1 MTRSNDE
8 DPLER
13 LRAADP
19 AAGTGAPDRRRIRA
33 AMDRRLAETAGP
45 DDALPEAA
53 DLEPSA
59 GAGAGRD
66 ELTARRRRRQPL
78 RYAAAAVGA
87 VLLLGGGYAV
97 GSGTGGLNAGS
108 TADVGAAESQAE
120 EAGSATSAPQA
131 EPGEADD
138 STSSSGQE
146 PSPEP
151 QRTVFTAGAL
161 PEGPA
166 QAPVYALGMSASEA
180 GEHAARLAAALEV
193 TGDPEEENGT
203 WVVGGED
210 GDSATLRL
218 HPAGLLEY
226 ADPELQTWNC
236 QPGQPQTEPHAPTSA
251 PQEDGQS
258 AAADCADADADV
270 PAPPDA
276 AETFAAFLAD
286 AGLDAEQYEIH
297 TDDSGPGAT
306 VSATLRL
313 GELESDLRIAAT
325 IVPDGIA
332 TVGGTV
338 ATPTD
343 LGEYPLI
350 SPAEAVDR
358 LMDPRFSGSSD
369 LLAVPD
375 PRFTDRTDSS
385 SGVMAVP
392 DPRFT
397 DRTDSSSVVAVPDPR
412 FTDRTDSSSVVA
424 VPDPRFSGP
433 APSAG
438 SPVPWPVRQ
447 VQITT
452 AELTLV
458 SVLTSSGVLVLPS
471 YQLTGT
477 DTEGAEG
484 TWAVPALAED
494 DFDFHG

>member
-19 AAGTGAPDRRRIRA
+19 AAGTSAPDHRRIRA
-33 AMDRRLAETAGP
+33 AMDRRLAGTAGT
-45 DDALPEAA
+45 DDALPEAVDREPPAAA
-53 DLEPSA
+53 D
-59 GAGAGRD
+59 AGRD

-97 GSGTGGLNAGS
+97 GSGTGGLSAS
-108 TADVGAAESQAE
+108 PADLGAAESQAE
-120 EAGSATSAPQA
+120 ADSASSAPQA
-131 EPGEADD
+131 EPGGADD
-138 STSSSGQE
+138 STGDSGQQ

-166 QAPVYALGMSASEA
+166 QAPAYALDLSASEA
-180 GEHAARLAAALEV
+180 AEQAARLAEALEV
-193 TGDPEEENGT
+193 AGDPEEESGT

-218 HPAGLLEY
+218 HPAGLVEY
-226 ADPELQTWNC
+226 ADPGLQVWNC

-251 PQEDGQS
+251 PQEEGQS
-258 AAADCADADADV
+258 ATAADCADADA

-276 AETFAAFLAD
+276 TETFTAFLTD
-286 AGLDAEQYEIH
+286 AGLDAEQYEIDS
-297 TDDSGPGAT
+297 DDSGPGAT
-306 VSATLRL
+306 VTAALRL
-313 GELESDLRIAAT
+313 GELDSDVQITAT

-332 TVGGTV
+332 AVAGTV

-343 LGEYPLI
+343 LGEYLLI
-350 SPAEAVDR
+350 SPTEAVER
-358 LMDPRFSGSSD
+358 LMDPRFLGGSGVV
-369 LLAVPD
+369 AFPD
-375 PRFTDRTDSS
+375 PRFTDSGDSAVSS
-385 SGVMAVP
+385 SG
-392 DPRFT
+392 
-397 DRTDSSSVVAVPDPR
+397 VVAVPDPR
-412 FTDRTDSSSVVA
+412 F
-424 VPDPRFSGP
+424 FGP
-433 APSAG
+433 APAPG

-447 VQITT
+447 VEITT

-458 SVLTSSGVLVLPS
+458 SARTASGVLVLPS

-477 DTEGAEG
+477 DAEG
-484 TWAVPALAED
+484 TEGTWTVPALTED
-494 DFDFHG
+494 DFDFDG

>member
-19 AAGTGAPDRRRIRA
+19 AAGTSAPDHRRIRA
-33 AMDRRLAETAGP
+33 AMDRRLAQVGEP

-53 DLEPSA
+53 DREPPA
-59 GAGAGRD
+59 AADEGRD

-87 VLLLGGGYAV
+87 LLLLGGGYAV
-97 GSGTGGLNAGS
+97 GSGTGGFSAS
-108 TADVGAAESQAE
+108 PADRGAAESEA
-120 EAGSATSAPQA
+120 EAGPASSAPQA
-131 EPGEADD
+131 EPGGADD
-138 STSSSGQE
+138 SVSDSGQR

-166 QAPVYALGMSASEA
+166 QAPVYALDLSA
-180 GEHAARLAAALEV
+180 GEAAEQAAQLAAALEV
-193 TGDPEEENGT
+193 TGDPEEESGT

-218 HPAGLLEY
+218 HPAGLMEY
-226 ADPELQTWNC
+226 TDPGLQAWNC
-236 QPGQPQTEPHAPTSA
+236 RPGQPQTEPHAPTSS
-251 PQEDGQS
+251 PQEGQS
-258 AAADCADADADV
+258 AATADCADADT

-276 AETFAAFLAD
+276 AETFTAFLTD

-297 TDDSGPGAT
+297 SDDSGPGAT
-306 VSATLRL
+306 VTAALRL
-313 GELESDLRIAAT
+313 GEVESDLRITAT

-332 TVGGTV
+332 AVAGTV

-350 SPAEAVDR
+350 SPTEAVDR

-369 LLAVPD
+369 VLVLPD
-375 PRFTDRTDSS
+375 PRFSDRAEDSS
-385 SGVMAVP
+385 AG
-392 DPRFT
+392 
-397 DRTDSSSVVAVPDPR
+397 VAVPDPE
-412 FTDRTDSSSVVA
+412 
-424 VPDPRFSGP
+424 FSGP

-447 VQITT
+447 VEITT

-458 SVLTSSGVLVLPS
+458 SMPTSTGVLVLPS

-477 DTEGAEG
+477 DAEG
-484 TWAVPALAED
+484 TEGTWTVPALTED
-494 DFDFHG
+494 DFDFDG

>member
-59 GAGAGRD
+59 GAGRD
-66 ELTARRRRRQPL
+66 ELTVRRRRRQPL

-97 GSGTGGLNAGS
+97 GSGSGGLDAGS

-131 EPGEADD
+131 EPSEPDE
-138 STSSSGQE
+138 STSGSGQE

-180 GEHAARLAAALEV
+180 GEHAAQLAAALGV

-203 WVVGGED
+203 WVVGDD

-226 ADPELQTWNC
+226 ADPGLQTWNC
-236 QPGQPQTEPHAPTSA
+236 QPGQPQTEPDAPTSA

-258 AAADCADADADV
+258 AAADCADADV

-276 AETFAAFLAD
+276 AETFAAFLTD

-350 SPAEAVDR
+350 GPAEAVDR
-358 LMDPRFSGSSD
+358 LMDPRFSGSAD
-369 LLAVPD
+369 ALAVPD
-375 PRFTDRTDSS
+375 PGFTDRTDSS
-385 SGVMAVP
+385 SGVV
-392 DPRFT
+392 T
-397 DRTDSSSVVAVPDPR
+397 
-412 FTDRTDSSSVVA
+412 

-433 APSAG
+433 ALSAG
-438 SPVPWPVRQ
+438 SSVPWPVRQ

-477 DTEGAEG
+477 DSEGAEG
-484 TWAVPALAED
+484 TWTVPALTED